1 MFDHN
6 PVLRE
11 RMLALGA
18 FAGIAVFAVAAVD
31 VMLTGGFD
39 FAPGRTV
46 SEQRQPSAYVRVVDA
61 AQYVSDRVRSV
72 SWEQPS
78 LISEASA
85 ATAEDLAGANDGSSQ
100 YADNSDAALYQEIG
114 ALYEE
119 SEPEA
124 AYVEEPWYESDDAY
138 AAEPDDEDPTYEDE
152 TASASGSASPW

>member
-11 RMLALGA
+11 RMLALAA
-18 FAGIAVFAVAAVD
+18 FTGIAVFAVAAVD
-31 VMLTGGFD
+31 VMITGGFD
-39 FAPGRTV
+39 FAPDRTAV
-46 SEQRQPSAYVRVVDA
+46 SEQRQPSAYVRMVDA

-72 SWEQPS
+72 SWEQPA

-85 ATAEDLAGANDGSSQ
+85 ATTEELAGADDGSPQ
-100 YADNSDAALYQEIG
+100 YADVSDADLYREIG

-124 AYVEEPWYESDDAY
+124 AYVEEPSYEVESGY
-138 AAEPDDEDPTYEDE
+138 ATEPDDEYAAYEGE
-152 TASASGSASPW
+152 KY

>member
-31 VMLTGGFD
+31 VMITGGFD
-39 FAPGRTV
+39 FAPDRTTV
-46 SEQRQPSAYVRVVDA
+46 SEQRQPSAYVRMVDA

-72 SWEQPS
+72 SWEQPA

-85 ATAEDLAGANDGSSQ
+85 STTEELAGADDGSSQ
-100 YADNSDAALYQEIG
+100 YANGSDADLYREIG

-124 AYVEEPWYESDDAY
+124 AHVEEPSYEVESGY
-138 AAEPDDEDPTYEDE
+138 AAEPEDE
-152 TASASGSASPW
+152 YASYEAEKY

>member
-11 RMLALGA
+11 RVMAFGA

-31 VMLTGGFD
+31 VMITGGFD
-39 FAPGRTV
+39 FAPSRAVG
-46 SEQRQPSAYVRVVDA
+46 EQRQPSAYVRMVDA

-72 SWEQPS
+72 SWDEPT

-85 ATAEDLAGANDGSSQ
+85 ATTEDLAGANDGSSQ
-100 YADNSDAALYQEIG
+100 YADTSDADLYSEIG

-124 AYVEEPWYESDDAY
+124 AYVEEPSYDGETAYE
-138 AAEPDDEDPTYEDE
+138 AEPQDEYSSYDDEKR
-152 TASASGSASPW
+152 